1 MRFKGILGCTGFMMT
16 ILGMS
21 SLDSNEPG
29 YYIAIGLCVVGF
41 IFMLSCIEKEVADE
55 TNCN

>member
-1 MRFKGILGCTGFMMT
+1 MKLKGILGYTGFMMT

-29 YYIAIGLCVVGF
+29 YYVAIGLCVVGF
-41 IFMLSCIEKEVADE
+41 IFMLSCVDE
-55 TNCN
+55 GGRR

>member
-1 MRFKGILGCTGFMMT
+1 MKLKGILGCTGFMMT

-29 YYIAIGLCVVGF
+29 YYVAIGLCVVGF
-41 IFMLSCIEKEVADE
+41 IFMLSCVDKGGRR
-55 TNCN
+55 